1 MVSEDRERRI
11 ESRIRGAGRR
21 VKVENFVIGD
31 SLPGFGS
38 SESQIAKNDRLLSPA
53 QITASGGNKRLVKQ
67 EPTSKEP
74 SKVEQMP
81 PLNILQQIS
90 EQVTPDVRT
99 PIDGN
104 TGLSSP
110 LENVIPPTKSSRRTK
125 PHISDT
131 KKRQRNFNLS
141 SAKSTIDLLQLIC
154 SRFLQAYP
162 TNAHIERLALSKFGN
177 LTNAQFS
184 LIADLN
190 KTRTSLSKKVSQV
203 HQSKK
208 NTRKKLLELRH
219 RHALLRQQIE
229 KKRAEFRAQKR
240 TFNDAMN
247 VESQLKEVSNSL
259 ADPTHWKPFRKTAG
273 QWEHVIGR
281 ISKVQKILD
290 RDSGLV
296 QKLRRLN
303 GKLERI

>member
-1 MVSEDRERRI
+1 MVTEDRERRI

-21 VKVENFVIGD
+21 VKVEDFVIGD
-31 SLPGFGS
+31 SLPDIGS
-38 SESQIAKNDRLLSPA
+38 SESQITKNDRLLSPA
-53 QITASGGNKRLVKQ
+53 QITAGGRNKRLIKQ
-67 EPTSKEP
+67 ESRSKELK
-74 SKVEQMP
+74 KVEQMS
-81 PLNILQQIS
+81 PLHILQQVS
-90 EQVTPDVRT
+90 EEVTPDIRT
-99 PIDGN
+99 PNDAN
-104 TGLSSP
+104 TGQSSP
-110 LENVIPPTKSSRRTK
+110 LEDVIPPTKSSQKTK
-125 PHISDT
+125 PQVSAT
-131 KKRQRNFNLS
+131 KKRQRKSSLS
-141 SAKSTIDLLQLIC
+141 NSKSTIDLLQLIC

-203 HQSKK
+203 HQSKQ

-219 RHALLRQQIE
+219 QHSLLRQQIE
-229 KKRAEFRAQKR
+229 KKRADFKSHKK

-247 VESQLKEVSNSL
+247 VESQLREVGNSL
-259 ADPTHWKPFRKTAG
+259 TDPTHWKPARKTAG
-273 QWEHVIGR
+273 QWEHVMGR
-281 ISKVQKILD
+281 ISKVQKIMD
-290 RDSGLV
+290 SDSGLV